1 MATIATPSRE
11 GLLRHRELE
20 YHGGP
25 QVVREYSLEEVTAMT
40 NNFEKLLGKGGFGLV
55 HYGRQPNGLEV
66 AVKRLS
72 TTSHQGAVEFFN
84 EVDLLS
90 TVHHKN
96 LVSLIGYCQQD
107 KERILIYEYMPNGT
121 LRESLYGTERAL
133 ENPLNWKTRL
143 NIALNAAQGLEYL
156 HKSCKHP
163 IIHRDVKSSNI
174 LLSTDMVAKV
184 ADFGLSKIT
193 MEEGVSHISTLVK
206 GTAGYLDP
214 EYYAKQQLTDKSD
227 VFSFGV
233 VLLELICG
241 RQPIDTSFRHENQ
254 WNIGVWVRPFLQSGI
269 LQPIVDQALGNN
281 YNVESMWKVAETAMR
296 SIEPYSANRPTM
308 TEVVCDIREAIE
320 MENGQLYDAS
330 SNTSNSYSQQPT
342 ATMLRT
348 NHHST
353 YPSKCV

>member
-1 MATIATPSRE
+1 
-11 GLLRHRELE
+11 
-20 YHGGP
+20 
-25 QVVREYSLEEVTAMT
+25 MT

-107 KERILIYEYMPNGT
+107 NERILIYEYMPNGT

-193 MEEGVSHISTLVK
+193 MEEGVSHVSTLVK

-214 EYYAKQQLTDKSD
+214 EYVSSFSIGSSFFNRKFKLSIQLNSLWPRAKSRMYLVLLWSFCLIVFQQLEE
-227 VFSFGV
+227 FY
-233 VLLELICG
+233 
-241 RQPIDTSFRHENQ
+241 EN
-254 WNIGVWVRPFLQSGI
+254 
-269 LQPIVDQALGNN
+269 
-281 YNVESMWKVAETAMR
+281 
-296 SIEPYSANRPTM
+296 
-308 TEVVCDIREAIE
+308 E
-320 MENGQLYDAS
+320 MS
-330 SNTSNSYSQQPT
+330 
-342 ATMLRT
+342 
-348 NHHST
+348 
-353 YPSKCV
+353 